1 MSRGIARYVRDLR
14 NQIARLEVPES
25 IQQSFGEYRDD
36 PVRFVR
42 EVLGTESASRRSDAS
57 PYQFEILKDLAS
69 HTRVCVRSGHG
80 ARSSFFAART
90 EVSWMTS
97 LNSRRR

>member
-36 PVRFVR
+36 PVSFVR
-42 EVLGTESASRRSDAS
+42 EVLGTESASRRSDGS
-57 PYQFEILKDLAS
+57 P
-69 HTRVCVRSGHG
+69 TRDRPGTLHWNR
-80 ARSSFFAART
+80 AP
-90 EVSWMTS
+90 S
-97 LNSRRR
+97 LSPEWSAPQGVFGYEGWSLGGWPRVMS